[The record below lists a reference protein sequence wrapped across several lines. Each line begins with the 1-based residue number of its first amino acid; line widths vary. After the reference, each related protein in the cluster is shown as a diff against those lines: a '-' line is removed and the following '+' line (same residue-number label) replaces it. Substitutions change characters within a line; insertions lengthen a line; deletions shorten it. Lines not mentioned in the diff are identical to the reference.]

1 MVKDETT
8 QQESSKT
15 EETKS
20 ESQPRFQEVTF
31 SAEEIRFDEAN
42 KLVGNRVKWAM
53 GVGLVPI
60 PIVDLVGLLGL
71 QISLVQSMAKM
82 YDVPFKENVARSLI
96 SSLMGSI
103 IPVFIAAPVSSLLK
117 AIPVIGMATGAVSM
131 SLIGGAS
138 TYAVGKIFLQHFESG
153 GTLLD
158 FDSKKMRG
166 TFKEKFTEGKEVA
179 SEMKAA
185 EEAEAKDKTEKK

>member
-8 QQESSKT
+8 QQESPKS

-42 KLVGNRVKWAM
+42 KLIGNRVKWAM

-117 AIPVIGMATGAVSM
+117 AIPVIGTATGAVSM

-166 TFKEKFTEGKEVA
+166 KFKEKFTEGKEVA
-179 SEMKAA
+179 SEIKAA
-185 EEAEAKDKTEKK
+185 EEKEAKDKTEGK

>member
-1 MVKDETT
+1 MVKQEETT
-8 QQESSKT
+8 QQEAEKT
-15 EETKS
+15 EETKAD
-20 ESQPRFQEVTF
+20 SQPRFQEVTF
-31 SAEEIRFDEAN
+31 SAEEIRFEEAN
-42 KLVGNRVKWAM
+42 KLIANRVKWAM

-96 SSLMGSI
+96 TSLMGSI
-103 IPVFIAAPVSSLLK
+103 IPVFVAAPVTSLLK
-117 AIPVIGMATGAVSM
+117 AIPIIGQATGAVSM

-138 TYAVGKIFLQHFESG
+138 TYAVGKIFVQHFESG

-166 TFKEKFTEGKEVA
+166 KFKEKFTEGKEVA
-179 SEMKAA
+179 SEIKASEA
-185 EEAEAKDKTEKK
+185 AEAKDKAGK